1 MVNTPIY
8 DYLMQYAHSNQLR
21 MHMPGHKGKG
31 LDHWLA
37 AAYPLDITEICGADS
52 LFEAD
57 GIIAESENNA
67 AVLFGAGAT
76 LYSAGGSTLCIQA
89 MLMQMKREGRTILAG
104 RNVHRSMLNT
114 CILLDLPVRWM
125 YPKDGMLLS
134 GAISAQSVQFALA
147 NCKSPACVYI
157 TTPDYLGTIADIKA
171 IATICARHNA
181 RLIVDNAHGAHLAF
195 IQPSLHPIALGA
207 DFCCDSYHKMLPAL
221 TGAACLHCK
230 NPADAPLLRSA
241 MAMFGSTSPSYL
253 ILASIDL
260 CNRYL
265 DMQVRHDIATVA
277 RRLERM
283 RNHLRNQFHFRQGDP
298 FHICICAGE
307 SGYRGTNLAAWL
319 TTQGI
324 MYEYADADFVVML
337 CSPTTPLQD
346 IDTLQTVLEHCN
358 LPRTVNPLQYEP
370 PKSPTLF
377 AKLPPY
383 EAAAQP
389 SEIVPIHQAV
399 GRICAMTQPP
409 CPPAVPIAICGE
421 ILDDTAISLLLHYG
435 VTEIAVI
442 QEKKPSPDDLSDI
455 LGTYITKGT
464 GKKA

>member
-1 MVNTPIY
+1 MVSTPIY
-8 DYLMQYAHSNQLR
+8 DYLMQYAHSNDLR

-37 AAYPLDITEICGADS
+37 AAYPLDITEIYGADS
-52 LFEAD
+52 LFAAD
-57 GIIAESENNA
+57 GIIAESEKNA
-67 AVLFGAGAT
+67 AALFGAGAT

-114 CILLDLPVRWM
+114 CIMLDLPVRWM

-171 IATICARHNA
+171 IAAVCARHNA

-195 IQPSLHPIALGA
+195 IEPSLHPIALGA

-230 NPADAPLLRSA
+230 NPADAPPLRSA

-253 ILASIDL
+253 IMASMDL

-283 RNHLRNQFHFRQGDP
+283 RNHLRNRFQFRQGDP
-298 FHICICAGE
+298 FHICICAGK
-307 SGYRGTNLAAWL
+307 SGYRGTNLATWL
-319 TTQGI
+319 MTKGI
-324 MYEYADADFVVML
+324 MYEYADADFVVLL
-337 CSPTTPLQD
+337 CSPTTSLQD
-346 IDTLQTVLEHCN
+346 IETLQTVLEHCD

-370 PKSPTLF
+370 PKSPILF

-389 SEIVPIHQAV
+389 SEMVPISQAA

-421 ILDDTAISLLLHYG
+421 VLDDAAVSLLLHYG

-442 QEKKPSPDDLSDI
+442 KEKKPEKDDLSDI
-455 LGTYITKGT
+455 LDTYITKGI

>member
-1 MVNTPIY
+1 MVTTPIY
-8 DYLMQYAHSNQLR
+8 DYLVQYSRKGDLR

-57 GIIAESENNA
+57 GIIAESERNA
-67 AVLFGAGAT
+67 AGLFGAGAT

-125 YPKDGMLLS
+125 YPRDGALLS
-134 GAISAQSVQFALA
+134 GAVSAQSVQFALA
-147 NCKSPACVYI
+147 NCRTPACVYL
-157 TTPDYLGTIADIKA
+157 TTPDYLGSMADIAA
-171 IATICARHNA
+171 IAAICKRHNA
-181 RLIVDNAHGAHLAF
+181 RLVVDNAHGAHLAF
-195 IQPSLHPIALGA
+195 VTPSLHPIALGA
-207 DFCCDSYHKMLPAL
+207 DFCCDSYHKLLPAL

-230 NPADAPLLRSA
+230 NPEDAPALRSA

-253 ILASIDL
+253 IMASMDL

-265 DMQVRHDIATVA
+265 DNQVRHDLATTA

-283 RNHLRNQFHFRQGDP
+283 RNHLHKKFVFRRGDP
-298 FHICICAGE
+298 FHVCICAGE
-307 SGYRGTNLAAWL
+307 SGYRGTVLAAWL
-319 TTQGI
+319 VQQGI
-324 MYEYADADFVVML
+324 MYEYADADYVVLL
-337 CSPTTPLQD
+337 CSPKTPLRD
-346 IDTLQTVLEHCN
+346 IETLEQVLERCD
-358 LPRTVNPLQYEP
+358 LPKTVNPLRYEP
-370 PKSPTLF
+370 PKAVALF
-377 AKLPPY
+377 AAMTPK

-389 SEIVPIHQAV
+389 VEMVPVSAAV

-421 ILDDTAISLLLHYG
+421 QLNEAAVSLLLYYG
-435 VTEIAVI
+435 VTEIAVVK
-442 QEKKPSPDDLSDI
+442 EKKPPSDDLSDL
-455 LGTYITKGT
+455 LGTYTTKGT
-464 GKKA
+464 GIQS